1 MFQAKKTSR
10 IYSQNVMN

>member
-1 MFQAKKTSR
+1 MFQAKKTSW